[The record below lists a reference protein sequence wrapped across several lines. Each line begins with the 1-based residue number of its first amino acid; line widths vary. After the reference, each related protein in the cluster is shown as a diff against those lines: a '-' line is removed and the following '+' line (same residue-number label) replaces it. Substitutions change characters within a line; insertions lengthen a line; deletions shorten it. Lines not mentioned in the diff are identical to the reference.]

1 MNHVQ
6 QPDRHDGARRVT
18 TRIRQMAERTLWVD
32 VAPDASGVHNFTPD
46 LVEEFHGL
54 LDQLRIP
61 AAVAG
66 AIGHPPPYA
75 VIQSSHPTYFSQGGD
90 LRFFLQCIRRRDA
103 QRLRAYSMRCL
114 EAILAWSTEFKGRM
128 ATISLVQGRALGGG
142 FELALSAD
150 HIIAEEQSSFGFPEI
165 MFGLFPCSGAMG
177 LLCERVAPK
186 TAEKLMTNKKVYTAA
201 QLLEM
206 GLVDEVVPRG
216 AGELAVERYIR
227 EHASRRKARMM
238 VRQAVRRSAGIDP
251 DEGRR
256 VVEDWVEAAMQL
268 APEEVRAM
276 EMLILMQAGEQ
287 GVVAAPAAP
296 AADAAVARVA

>member
-1 MNHVQ
+1 MQHVLNA
-6 QPDRHDGARRVT
+6 PHRAPARVT
-18 TRIRQMAERTLWVD
+18 TQIRQLAERTLWVS
-32 VAPDASGVHNFTPD
+32 VAPDANGVHNFTPA
-46 LVEEFHGL
+46 LVEEFHEL
-54 LDQLRIP
+54 IDEMRIP
-61 AAVAG
+61 AAAAG

-75 VIQSSHPTYFSQGGD
+75 VIQSGHPTYFSQGGD
-90 LRFFLQCIRRRDA
+90 LRFFLDCIKRRDA

-114 EAILAWSTEFKGRM
+114 DAIVAWSTEFKGNM

-142 FELALSAD
+142 FELALAAD

-186 TAEKLMTNKKVYTAA
+186 VAEKLMTNKKVYSAA

-206 GLVDEVVPRG
+206 GLVDEVVAQG
-216 AGELAVERYIR
+216 TGELAVERYIR
-227 EHASRRKARMM
+227 QHASRRKARMM

-251 DEGRR
+251 AEGRR

-287 GVVAAPAAP
+287 GAAAAPSTP
-296 AADAAVARVA
+296 AAAGPAVARVA

>member
-1 MNHVQ
+1 MQHALNA
-6 QPDRHDGARRVT
+6 PRPMPRVT
-18 TRIRQMAERTLWVD
+18 TEVRQLAERTLWID
-32 VAPDASGVHNFTPD
+32 VAPDANGVHNFTPA
-46 LVEEFHGL
+46 LVEEFHAL
-54 LDQLRIP
+54 IEQLRIP

-75 VIQSSHPTYFSQGGD
+75 VIRSRHPTYFSQGGD
-90 LRFFLQCIRRRDA
+90 LRFFLDCIRRRDA

-142 FELALSAD
+142 FELALAAD
-150 HIIAEEQSSFGFPEI
+150 HVIAEEHSSFGFPEI

-186 TAEKLMTNKKVYTAA
+186 VAEKLMTSKKVYSAA

-206 GLVDEVVPRG
+206 GLVDEVVPQG
-216 AGELAVERYIR
+216 SGELAVERYIR
-227 EHASRRKARMM
+227 EHASRRKARML
-238 VRQAVRRSAGIDP
+238 VRQAVRRTAGIDP
-251 DEGRR
+251 AEGQR
-256 VVEDWVEAAMQL
+256 VVEDWVDAAMQL
-268 APEEVRAM
+268 SGDEVRAM

-287 GVVAAPAAP
+287 QGAAPAQAGTP
-296 AADAAVARVA
+296 ATVARVA

>member
-1 MNHVQ
+1 MQYALNVPHRA
-6 QPDRHDGARRVT
+6 PNRVST
-18 TRIRQMAERTLWVD
+18 QIRQLAERTLWIN
-32 VAPDASGVHNFTPD
+32 VAPDGNGVHNFTPE

-54 LDQLRIP
+54 IEQLRIP

-90 LRFFLQCIRRRDA
+90 LRFFLECIKRRDS

-114 EAILAWSTEFKGRM
+114 DAIMAWSTEFKGNM

-142 FELALSAD
+142 FELALAAD

-177 LLCERVAPK
+177 LLCERVTPK
-186 TAEKLMTNKKVYTAA
+186 VAEKLMTNKKVYTAA

-206 GLVDEVVPRG
+206 GLVDEVVPQG

-238 VRQAVRRSAGIDP
+238 VRQAVRRSAGIDYA
-251 DEGRR
+251 EGTR

-268 APEEVRAM
+268 SAEEVRAM

-287 GVVAAPAAP
+287 QGAARPLPSAPVAA
-296 AADAAVARVA
+296 ARVA

>member
-1 MNHVQ
+1 MQHVLNTANRNH
-6 QPDRHDGARRVT
+6 ARVST
-18 TRIRQMAERTLWVD
+18 QIRQLAERTLWIN
-32 VAPDASGVHNFTPD
+32 VAPDANGVHNFTPA
-46 LVEEFHGL
+46 LVEEFHEL
-54 LDQLRIP
+54 IDEMRIP

-75 VIQSSHPTYFSQGGD
+75 VIQSAHPTYFSQGGD
-90 LRFFLQCIRRRDA
+90 LRFFLDCIKRRDV

-114 EAILAWSTEFKGRM
+114 DAIVAWSTEFKGNM

-142 FELALSAD
+142 FELALAAD

-186 TAEKLMTNKKVYTAA
+186 VAEKLMTNKKVYSAA
-201 QLLEM
+201 QLLDM
-206 GLVDEVVPRG
+206 GLVDEVVPQG

-238 VRQAVRRSAGIDP
+238 VRQAARRSAGIDYA
-251 DEGRR
+251 EGTR
-256 VVEDWVEAAMQL
+256 VVDDWVEAAMQL
-268 APEEVRAM
+268 SAEEVRAM
-276 EMLILMQAGEQ
+276 EMLILMQVGEQ
-287 GVVAAPAAP
+287 QAGAAPMAAP
-296 AADAAVARVA
+296 VPAARVA

>member
-1 MNHVQ
+1 MQHVLNT
-6 QPDRHDGARRVT
+6 PNRAPARVST
-18 TRIRQMAERTLWVD
+18 QIRQLAERTLWVN
-32 VAPDASGVHNFTPD
+32 VAPDANGVHNFTPA

-54 LDQLRIP
+54 IDEMRIP

-90 LRFFLQCIRRRDA
+90 LRFFLECIKRRDA

-114 EAILAWSTEFKGRM
+114 DAVIAWSTEFKGKM

-142 FELALSAD
+142 FELALAAD

-186 TAEKLMTNKKVYTAA
+186 VAEKLMTNKKVYSAA
-201 QLLEM
+201 QLLDM
-206 GLVDEVVPRG
+206 GLVDEVVPQG

-238 VRQAVRRSAGIDP
+238 VRQAVRRNAGVDYV
-251 DEGRR
+251 EGTR
-256 VVEDWVEAAMQL
+256 VVDDWVEAAMQL
-268 APEEVRAM
+268 SADEVRAM

-287 GVVAAPAAP
+287 QAAAPTAATAPLP
-296 AADAAVARVA
+296 AARVA

>member
-1 MNHVQ
+1 MQHVLNNAN
-6 QPDRHDGARRVT
+6 RTTARVST
-18 TRIRQMAERTLWVD
+18 QIRPLAERTLWIN
-32 VAPDASGVHNFTPD
+32 VAPDANGVHNFTPA
-46 LVEEFHGL
+46 LVEEFHAL
-54 LDQLRIP
+54 IDEMRIP

-75 VIQSSHPTYFSQGGD
+75 VIQSAHPTYFSQGGD
-90 LRFFLQCIRRRDA
+90 LRFFLDCIKRRDV

-114 EAILAWSTEFKGRM
+114 DAIVAWSTEFKGNM

-142 FELALSAD
+142 FELALAAD

-186 TAEKLMTNKKVYTAA
+186 TAEKLMTNKKVYSAA
-201 QLLEM
+201 QLLDM
-206 GLVDEVVPRG
+206 GLVDEVVPQG
-216 AGELAVERYIR
+216 AGELAVERFIR

-238 VRQAVRRSAGIDP
+238 VRQAVRRSAGIDYA
-251 DEGRR
+251 EGTR
-256 VVEDWVEAAMQL
+256 VVDDWVEAAMQL
-268 APEEVRAM
+268 SAEEVRAM

-287 GVVAAPAAP
+287 QAGAAPVTAP
-296 AADAAVARVA
+296 LPAARVA

>member
-1 MNHVQ
+1 MHHALTAPRNVHT
-6 QPDRHDGARRVT
+6 RVST
-18 TRIRQMAERTLWVD
+18 QFRQLAERTLWVT
-32 VAPDASGVHNFTPD
+32 VAPDASGVHNFTPA

-54 LDQLRIP
+54 IDELRIP

-90 LRFFLQCIRRRDA
+90 LRFFLQCIKRRDV
-103 QRLRAYSMRCL
+103 QQLREYSMRCL
-114 EAILAWSTEFKGRM
+114 DAIVAWSTEFKGSM

-142 FELALSAD
+142 FELALAAD

-177 LLCERVAPK
+177 LLCERIAPK
-186 TAEKLMTNKKVYTAA
+186 AAEKLMTNKKVYSAA

-206 GLVDEVVPRG
+206 GLVDEVVPQG

-227 EHASRRKARMM
+227 EHASRRKSRMM
-238 VRQAVRRSAGIDP
+238 VRQAVRRMAGIDYA
-251 DEGRR
+251 EGRR

-268 APEEVRAM
+268 SAEEVRAM

-287 GVVAAPAAP
+287 HSAAP
-296 AADAAVARVA
+296 AADAAPAAPVARVA

>member
-1 MNHVQ
+1 MQHALNA
-6 QPDRHDGARRVT
+6 ARPMPRVT
-18 TRIRQMAERTLWVD
+18 TEVRQLAERTLWID
-32 VAPDASGVHNFTPD
+32 VAPDANGVHNFTPA
-46 LVEEFHGL
+46 LVEEFHAL
-54 LDQLRIP
+54 IEQLRIP

-75 VIQSSHPTYFSQGGD
+75 VIRSRHPTYFSQGGD
-90 LRFFLQCIRRRDA
+90 LRFFLDCIRRRDA

-142 FELALSAD
+142 FELALAAD
-150 HIIAEEQSSFGFPEI
+150 HVIAEEHSSFGFPEI

-186 TAEKLMTNKKVYTAA
+186 VAEKLMTSKKVYSAA

-206 GLVDEVVPRG
+206 GLVDEVVPQG
-216 AGELAVERYIR
+216 SGELAVERYIR
-227 EHASRRKARMM
+227 EHASRRKARML
-238 VRQAVRRSAGIDP
+238 VRQAVRRTAGIDP
-251 DEGRR
+251 AEGQR
-256 VVEDWVEAAMQL
+256 VVEDWVDAAMQL
-268 APEEVRAM
+268 SGDEVRAM

-287 GVVAAPAAP
+287 QGAAPAQAGTP
-296 AADAAVARVA
+296 ATVARVA